1 MADECK
7 PPWINEV
14 KEIDRDEAE
23 VLLSLGLDVWV
34 DFADNDHLDGWER
47 IPFNPSMIA
56 DMGRVKHN
64 YDYPGPQWDH
74 RVYYV
79 RSGSVQQE
87 SSTN

>member
-34 DFADNDHLDGWER
+34 DFTDSPDGWES
-47 IPFNPSMIA
+47 PFLISAEI
-56 DMGRVKHN
+56 DRVRQN
-64 YDYPGPQWDH
+64 YGFPGPAWKH